1 MMRGEEGYHED
12 WMLTQLACL
21 ESGEILLGELVC
33 LFGDLLDSLLN

>member
-1 MMRGEEGYHED
+1 MRGEEGYLED

-33 LFGDLLDSLLN
+33 LFGDLLNSLLD